1 MSYVE
6 AARKLFMNTG
16 TRFPRRLIWAMG
28 ALKYAAASVNLS
40 NGLLPSEVGEA
51 IMRAAKEVMEGK
63 HDAQVV
69 LDVFQTGSGT
79 GLNMNINE
87 IIAARASE
95 LSGRKVHPND
105 HVNMGQSSNDA
116 VPTAIRVAA
125 YAEVRESLLPAL
137 DGAVRSLHQLSERT
151 SNVVKSGRT
160 HFRDALPVTM
170 GQEFGA
176 YEDALRHEREELE
189 RSLDYVSEVPI
200 GGTAVGTGLNAPH
213 GFGEEVVSQLSR
225 LTGYPFKRGNS
236 FRGMRLLT
244 DLVNLSGV
252 MRGIALDLYR
262 LGQDVR
268 LMFSG
273 PFTGLNEIDIPSQEE
288 VAGSSIMPGK
298 TNPVTVE
305 STLLIC
311 AQVIGLDH
319 ANQFTAMLGEFEL
332 SMGVPL
338 MGYNVV
344 TQTSLLSEGLT
355 KFSSLV
361 LDKIVPNTEKA
372 LRYAESSASLITV
385 VSPLIGYDRASAL
398 GKRIAKGMSIREALK
413 DMGMSEEE
421 VNKVLDVSK
430 LTKGG
435 LPAKE

>member
-6 AARKLFMNTG
+6 AAKKLFMNTG

-28 ALKYAAASVNLS
+28 AVKYAAADFNTSI
-40 NGLLPSEVGEA
+40 GLLDSKLGMA
-51 IMRAAKEVMEGK
+51 IMDAANEVMQGK
-63 HDAQVV
+63 HDEEVV

-87 IIAARASE
+87 VIAARASQ
-95 LSGRKVHPND
+95 LAGVKVHPND
-105 HVNMGQSSNDA
+105 HVNMGQSSNDT

-137 DGAVRSLHQLSERT
+137 DQAIGSLRSLAERT
-151 SNVVKSGRT
+151 SSIVKSGRT
-160 HFRDALPVTM
+160 HLRDALPVTM

-176 YEDALRHEREELE
+176 YEDALSHQRRALESSLEYVAEL
-189 RSLDYVSEVPI
+189 PI
-200 GGTAVGTGLNAPH
+200 GGTAVGTGLNTPPN
-213 GFGEEVVSQLSR
+213 FGDEVVSRLAK
-225 LTGYPFKRGNS
+225 LTGYPLKKGNS
-236 FRGMRLLT
+236 FRAMRLLT
-244 DLVNLSGV
+244 DMVNLSAV
-252 MRGIALDLYR
+252 MRGISLDLYR
-262 LGQDVR
+262 IGQDVR

-273 PFTGLNEIDIPSQEE
+273 PYTGLNEIDIPSQEE

-305 STLLIC
+305 STLLVC

-319 ANQFTAMLGEFEL
+319 ANQFVGMLGEFEL

-344 TQTSLLSEGLT
+344 SQASLLSEALR

-361 LDKIVPNTEKA
+361 LDKIVPNREKA

-398 GKRIAKGMSIREALK
+398 GKRIAKGMSIREALR
-413 DMGMSEEE
+413 DMGMSEQEI
-421 VNKVLDVSK
+421 NKVLDVSR

-435 LPAKE
+435 LPTKE

>member
-1 MSYVE
+1 
-6 AARKLFMNTG
+6 
-16 TRFPRRLIWAMG
+16 
-28 ALKYAAASVNLS
+28 
-40 NGLLPSEVGEA
+40 
-51 IMRAAKEVMEGK
+51 
-63 HDAQVV
+63 
-69 LDVFQTGSGT
+69 
-79 GLNMNINE
+79 
-87 IIAARASE
+87 
-95 LSGRKVHPND
+95 
-105 HVNMGQSSNDA
+105 
-116 VPTAIRVAA
+116 
-125 YAEVRESLLPAL
+125 
-137 DGAVRSLHQLSERT
+137 
-151 SNVVKSGRT
+151 
-160 HFRDALPVTM
+160 
-170 GQEFGA
+170 
-176 YEDALRHEREELE
+176 
-189 RSLDYVSEVPI
+189 VPI